1 VGVDVEVRL
10 PACLLCR
17 LGERLLDVGGQ
28 HDVLET
34 AAGRTHQVVVVLG
47 ELLGELVAGDVVGGR
62 EAPHDRAL
70 LERGEVAVQRA
81 LRLARTE
88 VVELGDRHRAP
99 GIDQQ
104 LHELA
109 PPQRVALARPPQL
122 FVDDV
127 VDVGGHGPS
136 IGHVLGTA
144 VDRPA
149 VSVLGADRAARPGR
163 QQPVDSCL
171 ALTRPS
177 AAVAATPTTAELL
190 VRPSTR
196 LLAAFAALLLLAV
209 GCGDAVDGA
218 FSGEAAATVDGETIT
233 RSQLED
239 AVRDLTAD
247 APDDQRE
254 VAVEETQR
262 QVLTLL
268 IQAKI
273 IENLADDEGIEVD
286 QDAVDERYETDVEEA
301 GGEEAFS
308 EMLAFQSFTLDL
320 YRDVLIPTQLRV
332 DAMRQ
337 ELAADEP
344 DYETRTVRHI
354 LVETENEAQE
364 ILDELEA
371 GEDFAEL
378 AEERSI
384 DPGSGAEGGELG
396 TFPRG
401 AYVPE
406 FDDAAWDAEIDEIV
420 GPVETDFGFHIIQ
433 VTDEESMPAT
443 ELDVQTLDELVGQEL
458 GMRINDA
465 FQAAEIEVDPSLG
478 RWDATAG
485 EVVPTDRVGDGS
497 DQQPTAP
504 EGFGDQP
511 EPGLDES
518 IVEDDGFDDGFDE
531 GELDE

>member
-1 VGVDVEVRL
+1 
-10 PACLLCR
+10 
-17 LGERLLDVGGQ
+17 
-28 HDVLET
+28 
-34 AAGRTHQVVVVLG
+34 
-47 ELLGELVAGDVVGGR
+47 
-62 EAPHDRAL
+62 
-70 LERGEVAVQRA
+70 
-81 LRLARTE
+81 
-88 VVELGDRHRAP
+88 
-99 GIDQQ
+99 
-104 LHELA
+104 
-109 PPQRVALARPPQL
+109 
-122 FVDDV
+122 
-127 VDVGGHGPS
+127 
-136 IGHVLGTA
+136 
-144 VDRPA
+144 
-149 VSVLGADRAARPGR
+149 
-163 QQPVDSCL
+163 
-171 ALTRPS
+171 
-177 AAVAATPTTAELL
+177 

-209 GCGDAVDGA
+209 GCGDAADGG
-218 FSGEAAATVDGETIT
+218 FTGEAAATVDGETIT

-286 QDAVDERYETDVEEA
+286 DDAVDQRYETDVEEA

-354 LVETENEAQE
+354 LVESQDEAEE
-364 ILDELEA
+364 ILAELED

-384 DPGSGAEGGELG
+384 DPGSGAQGGELG

-420 GPVETDFGFHIIQ
+420 GPVESDFGFHIIQ
-433 VTDEESMPAT
+433 VTAAETTPAT
-443 ELDVQTLDELVGQEL
+443 ELDVQTLDELVGEQL
-458 GMRINDA
+458 GMRINEA

-478 RWDATAG
+478 RWDDTAG

-497 DQQPTAP
+497 DQQPSAP
-504 EGFGDQP
+504 DGFGEQP
-511 EPGLDES
+511 DPGFDEG
-518 IVEDDGFDDGFDE
+518 IIEDDGIDE